1 MERKFSGML
10 WISLFVFA
18 ALNIVLVLLFPIEEG
33 IGWTTGYMLGL
44 LMVIIHLIMSIYNK
58 NSPKEKFN
66 KVYLINL
73 ALRFLIVCAF
83 FVLILI
89 ATNIDEFTFTVGFV
103 ISYLFHSVNEV
114 IFLNRKF
121 SN

>member
-1 MERKFSGML
+1 MM

-18 ALNIVLVLLFPIEEG
+18 TLNIILVLMYPIEEG

-44 LMVIIHLIMSIYNK
+44 LMVIIHLISSIYNK
-58 NSPKEKFN
+58 NSPKEEFKM
-66 KVYLINL
+66 VYLMSL
-73 ALRFLIVCAF
+73 ALRFLIVCAL
-83 FVLILI
+83 FVLILV
-89 ATNIDEFTFTVGFV
+89 ATKIDEFSFTVGFI

-114 IFLNRKF
+114 IYLNRKF

>member
-1 MERKFSGML
+1 ML

-18 ALNIVLVLLFPIEEG
+18 ALNIILVLMFPIEEG

-44 LMVIIHLIMSIYNK
+44 LMVIIHLISSIYNNNK
-58 NSPKEKFN
+58 PKEVFK
-66 KVYLINL
+66 KIYLISL
-73 ALRFLIVCAF
+73 ALRFLIVCAL
-83 FVLILI
+83 FVLILA
-89 ATNIDEFTFTVGFV
+89 ATKIDEFSFTVGFI

>member
-1 MERKFSGML
+1 M
-10 WISLFVFA
+10 FA

-44 LMVIIHLIMSIYNK
+44 LMVIIHLMMSIYNK